1 MSTTTPPQNR
11 FQRWYFGWAEP
22 HYQRMSPELQVQVRA
37 LDQLLYSRAGLGI
50 WLGLAGGLLGTTAGL
65 HGAGLAWLPA
75 LGLSLVMTLGLLT
88 AFAAAWIQPEKFLGR
103 RRFGGLFLKM
113 VLGAVGG
120 LGLGWMVGRLTR
132 NGLAGLERLPDDLE
146 RLVRV
151 GLPLALGFAV
161 AIALL
166 LSLMAAARRN
176 MLQQELQRSREAEAQ
191 AQSQREASEARL
203 RLLQAQIQPHFIF
216 NSLSAVQHWVDSADP
231 RASSLLRS
239 LTAFLR
245 GSADQMLKPQ
255 VSLAEELA
263 QVQHYLQVMQAR
275 WGERLQYQLDVDA
288 ELATR
293 AMLPPGIVLS
303 LVENALEHGLAP
315 ALSGGQ
321 LRILL
326 APDGGQGWRL
336 EVCDDGVGMQDFG
349 AEGLGLANCRA
360 RLGHAF
366 GDQASLV
373 LDADP
378 DGRGTRATIRLQGAG
393 HAL

>member
-1 MSTTTPPQNR
+1 MSTSTTTQNR

-22 HYQRMSPELQVQVRA
+22 HYQRLSPELQAQARA

-50 WLGLAGGLLGTTAGL
+50 WMGLLGGLTGTTAGL
-65 HGAGLAWLPA
+65 HAAGLPWMPA
-75 LGLSLVMTLGLLT
+75 LGLSLIMTLGLLM
-88 AFAAAWIQPEKFLGR
+88 AFAAAWLQPEKFLGR
-103 RRFGGLFLKM
+103 RRFGGLVVKV
-113 VLGAVGG
+113 VLGALGG
-120 LGLGWMVGRLTR
+120 LALGWLVGRLTR
-132 NGLAGLERLPDDLE
+132 HGLPGLERLPDDLE

-151 GLPLALGFAV
+151 GLPLTLGAAV
-161 AIALL
+161 AVALL
-166 LSLMAAARRN
+166 ISLMAAARRN
-176 MLQQELQRSREAEAQ
+176 MLQQELQRSRASEAQ
-191 AQSQREASEARL
+191 AQNQREASEARL

-231 RASSLLRS
+231 RASGLLRS

-245 GSADQMLKPQ
+245 GSAEQMLKPQ
-255 VSLAEELA
+255 VSLSDELT

-275 WGERLQYQLDVDA
+275 WGDRLQYRLDLDA
-288 ELATR
+288 ELAAR
-293 AMLPPGIVLS
+293 AQLPPGIVLS

-321 LRILL
+321 LRIVLKP
-326 APDGGQGWRL
+326 AGEQGWRL

-366 GDQASLV
+366 GAHASLV

-378 DGRGTRATIRLQGAG
+378 DGRGTRACIQVQGAG